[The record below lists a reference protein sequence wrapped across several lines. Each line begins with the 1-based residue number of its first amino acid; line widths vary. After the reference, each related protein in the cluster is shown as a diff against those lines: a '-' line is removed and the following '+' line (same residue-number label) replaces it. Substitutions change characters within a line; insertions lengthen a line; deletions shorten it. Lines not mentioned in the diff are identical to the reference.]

1 MSPRCSEADSS
12 ALRCS
17 AVVHQKRVQTECM
30 LGYPLLTEPKINIKT
45 VRSTS
50 LQRDA
55 FTLQLSFIFFV
66 STKSWKSW
74 KPVSGSA
81 TTRNRDGHVIVI
93 LRKTLFLVVPLR
105 SFVFVVLLELKYF
118 SELLHLS
125 VN

>member
-1 MSPRCSEADSS
+1 MSTKSW
-12 ALRCS
+12 
-17 AVVHQKRVQTECM
+17 
-30 LGYPLLTEPKINIKT
+30 
-45 VRSTS
+45 
-50 LQRDA
+50 
-55 FTLQLSFIFFV
+55 
-66 STKSWKSW
+66 KSWKSW

-105 SFVFVVLLELKYF
+105 NFVFVVLLELKYF